1 MSNRIFCPQRMC
13 IFPALNLVVLLTV
26 IPCSSEI
33 HHNIFHNISPETFI
47 RKHRHIHAP
56 QMRAP
61 SVGRPMRPNATH
73 PSNVNQVSVSS
84 WHADSCWHLY
94 DISTSVTP
102 ISTILSD
109 LLRPCPTNQSTD
121 ARREEGREWW
131 VLYAMPMCHSV
142 VQNHRNPS
150 HGLMSWSILYVV
162 EFCIR
167 LLSKLESLSA
177 SSQMWSN
184 SSSHLRGKQCRDN
197 FYEYMWQLQEE
208 YVQGVVLS
216 HWKFERR
223 FRYPKDCRRTDT
235 SSFSLLSGLR
245 FEISSH

>member
-1 MSNRIFCPQRMC
+1 M
-13 IFPALNLVVLLTV
+13 L
-26 IPCSSEI
+26 
-33 HHNIFHNISPETFI
+33 TFI
-47 RKHRHIHAP
+47 RHLDICYSYLH
-56 QMRAP
+56 
-61 SVGRPMRPNATH
+61 H
-73 PSNVNQVSVSS
+73 PFRSS
-84 WHADSCWHLY
+84 
-94 DISTSVTP
+94 ST
-102 ISTILSD
+102 LSD
-109 LLRPCPTNQSTD
+109 KSIDGRQMGRRKRMMGAVRDADVSFCSTK
-121 ARREEGREWW
+121 
-131 VLYAMPMCHSV
+131 
-142 VQNHRNPS
+142 PS
-150 HGLMSWSILYVV
+150 RSFTINGLMSWSILYVV

-184 SSSHLRGKQCRDN
+184 LSSHLRGKQCRDN